1 MGGEIVE
8 RSYHI
13 TVRVPLGRRSGT
25 LRFIEAGSKICGMLS
40 MLGSEQPFS
49 GTLDL
54 QGRVAFT
61 GRICSPFYTFSY
73 RAEGHIA
80 GDEIFLT
87 VNGGRFQ
94 FSITGRQAAEQE
106 PSHELH

>member
-1 MGGEIVE
+1 
-8 RSYHI
+8 
-13 TVRVPLGRRSGT
+13 
-25 LRFIEAGSKICGMLS
+25 MLS

-61 GRICSPFYTFSY
+61 GRICSPFYNFSY

-87 VNGGRFQ
+87 VTGGRFQ